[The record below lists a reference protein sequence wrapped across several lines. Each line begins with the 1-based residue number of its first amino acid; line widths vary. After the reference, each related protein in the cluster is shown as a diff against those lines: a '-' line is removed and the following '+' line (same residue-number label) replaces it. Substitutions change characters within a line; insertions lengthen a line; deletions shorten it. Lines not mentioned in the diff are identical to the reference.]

1 MPASTMPV
9 RLGTGDAIAVA
20 GIVVLAALLRFPRLD
35 ATPGWDGDEAY
46 NLDIAW
52 HLLQGERRAFALS
65 QSFVQHPILF
75 YASLAPWLGI
85 FGRELWVARAVVAA
99 VGSLTAGLVYLA
111 AVLSLP
117 RRAAVFASF
126 AFAGAHFIVLHN
138 RLAYTYNLLLF
149 WSAATLL
156 CVVVW
161 EQRRQKAWLIAA
173 GVAAALGLLTDQVGV
188 ALPLF
193 VAARV
198 LPRGRLALASLL
210 TAIAPAVAFAVVMYV
225 LDPRAVAQDW
235 QQSLRRVTA
244 AGPVPDVAATAMG
257 LATRLAV
264 WLSNYLHLL
273 RAEWWWPAAIV
284 GLFTV
289 RLVIARRRLLL
300 LFGLMVLPTFAL
312 REIDPFFRTAIPLFL
327 PGALGLG
334 ALLDAGVTAV
344 YSTFGVA
351 LGSRSRRAM
360 DGDDG
365 GRPTTGDRTEQRRP
379 FVGVGAGSSSI
390 WPRLAAA
397 AVVAFA
403 VVLPLGL
410 ELGRS
415 FGALVAGF
423 ESRIDWAMVT
433 TGEQADAR
441 AAARFVND
449 RIRTTDVIITS
460 PHVGWLFDG
469 RVADFFQAVAWTGDP
484 IAFYPAGTYRSRF
497 SFDPSSESARF
508 AVIDEFWEQW
518 REVSPPLARLT
529 RAIEAWPEVA
539 RSGQF
544 RVYMNPSPSP
554 SL

>member
-1 MPASTMPV
+1 
-9 RLGTGDAIAVA
+9 
-20 GIVVLAALLRFPRLD
+20 
-35 ATPGWDGDEAY
+35 
-46 NLDIAW
+46 
-52 HLLQGERRAFALS
+52 
-65 QSFVQHPILF
+65 
-75 YASLAPWLGI
+75 
-85 FGRELWVARAVVAA
+85 
-99 VGSLTAGLVYLA
+99 
-111 AVLSLP
+111 
-117 RRAAVFASF
+117 
-126 AFAGAHFIVLHN
+126 
-138 RLAYTYNLLLF
+138 
-149 WSAATLL
+149 
-156 CVVVW
+156 
-161 EQRRQKAWLIAA
+161 
-173 GVAAALGLLTDQVGV
+173 
-188 ALPLF
+188 
-193 VAARV
+193 
-198 LPRGRLALASLL
+198 
-210 TAIAPAVAFAVVMYV
+210 
-225 LDPRAVAQDW
+225 
-235 QQSLRRVTA
+235 
-244 AGPVPDVAATAMG
+244 
-257 LATRLAV
+257 
-264 WLSNYLHLL
+264 
-273 RAEWWWPAAIV
+273 V

-289 RLVIARRRLLL
+289 RLAIARRRLLL

-365 GRPTTGDRTEQRRP
+365 GRPTTGDQRPTTSDRTEQRRP
-379 FVGVGAGSSSI
+379 FAGVGAGSSSI

-397 AVVAFA
+397 AVVAFV